1 MKKIQVCLKE
11 LDFEVTASC
20 EGAAI
25 SLPKM
30 ELDFEVRWSCVA
42 DYVREGAAIKR
53 IVHKFPDPGNPTN

>member
-1 MKKIQVCLKE
+1 MKE
-11 LDFEVTASC
+11 LDFEVTALC

-42 DYVREGAAIKR
+42 DCVQGGAAIKW
-53 IVHKFPDPGNPTN
+53 IVHKFLDPGNPAN